1 MRGVIGLIIGLIIIF
16 HPFAF
21 GQDQAKISFTEDELE
36 QIDAVNCF
44 GFKFFRTFCK
54 LDTADNIVVSP
65 LSMHYAL
72 GMTSNFFSSGEIG
85 DSIRRVACTQG
96 TELSGGNKS
105 YKGLS
110 KKLPEFDNNVTIEIS
125 NSTWMEPQV
134 SLPATAEKALSED
147 FNCDMIKANFQDPST
162 RIRINEY
169 VSNKTHGK
177 IKNAIDQPI
186 PISAFMYF
194 INTIYFNAKWTQP
207 FEPGYSMTGRFNVSD
222 EEIIDCEMMNQEN
235 IYNYFMEENFRGIE
249 IPYGNGQ
256 FSLYVFVPSYPN
268 DLKNLTQ
275 HFNSDSLSAWISKMQ
290 TDSIELYLPK
300 LKVLFGRDVKDV
312 LSALGMSKAFDM
324 GLGVYIGQ
332 VLHKNY
338 FQMDE
343 KGTIAAAFSSVRFD
357 YVLMPVQTPKFYV
370 DRPFLFVIRE
380 NSTGAILFIGKIKR
394 PIWEEG

>member
-1 MRGVIGLIIGLIIIF
+1 MRGVMGLIFGLTLIF
-16 HPFAF
+16 CPVLF
-21 GQDQAKISFTEDELE
+21 GQDQPKTAFTEHELD
-36 QIDAVNCF
+36 QIEAVNCF
-44 GFKFFRTFCK
+44 GFKFFRTFCE

-72 GMTSNFFSSGEIG
+72 GMTSTLISSGEIG

-96 TELSGGNKS
+96 IELFNANKS

-110 KKLPEFDNNVTIEIS
+110 KKLPEFDKNVAIEVS
-125 NSTWMEPQV
+125 NSTWMELQV

-147 FNCDMIKANFQDPST
+147 FNCDVIKANFQDPST
-162 RIRINEY
+162 RNRINEY
-169 VSNKTHGK
+169 VSEKTHGK

-186 PISAFMYF
+186 PISAFMYL
-194 INTIYFNAKWTQP
+194 INTIYFNAKWAQP

-222 EEIIDCEMMNQEN
+222 EEVIDCEMMKQEN
-235 IYNYFMEENFRGIE
+235 IYNYFIEENFRGIE

-256 FSLYVFVPSYPN
+256 FSLYVFVQSGPN
-268 DLKNLTQ
+268 DLKNLIQ

-290 TDSIELYLPK
+290 TDSVELYLPK

-312 LSALGMSKAFDM
+312 LSALGMSKAFDL
-324 GLGVYIGQ
+324 GLEVYIGQ

-343 KGTIAAAFSSVRFD
+343 KGTIAATFSSVRFECII
-357 YVLMPVQTPKFYV
+357 MPKQTPKFYV
-370 DRPFLFVIRE
+370 NRPFLFVIRE
-380 NSTGAILFIGKIKR
+380 NSTGTIIFIGKIKR
-394 PIWEEG
+394 PVWEEG